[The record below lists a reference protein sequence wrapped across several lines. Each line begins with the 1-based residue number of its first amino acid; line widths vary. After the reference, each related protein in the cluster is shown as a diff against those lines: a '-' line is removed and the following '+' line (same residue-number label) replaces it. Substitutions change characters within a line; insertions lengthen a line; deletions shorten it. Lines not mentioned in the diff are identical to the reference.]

1 ILTDVAV
8 PVWTTN
14 LPPSVTHIWLHN
26 CSLLPE
32 TELEKFPSNFLSF
45 DLQNS
50 DWMEL
55 AHLSATLQDV
65 GLINNPNLHRIA
77 NFRVN
82 PAGISV
88 VNTSISSWIVDNSTY
103 AALNSQPPG
112 KYGTENGYDMFNSTI
127 ESDPVECD
135 KLKGTL
141 MPVFTNKTLRSAMR
155 NNNTYS
161 NANFTVC
168 LLPQS
173 VASTPSST
181 ASNSTPFPTMT
192 PSNSGVSTGAAVG
205 IAAGILVVICLAVWV
220 YRSQTKKRQ
229 QGQNDSHEK
238 YVGSPDQINGPMWE
252 DVHGTFESTAQNT
265 VGLKQQNQQSGLTG
279 HLDMRDLELC
289 RIQVK
294 DIQYH
299 YIMGSGAFADV
310 WSGSFEGEPVA
321 IKVLQAKNVSMSQLQ
336 SFLDEIHLMS
346 TFDSPYIVKFIG
358 AAWKQ
363 PKDMKC
369 VMELMDGGDLRDYLA
384 KL

>member
-168 LLPQS
+168 LLPR
-173 VASTPSST
+173 SSY
-181 ASNSTPFPTMT
+181 
-192 PSNSGVSTGAAVG
+192 
-205 IAAGILVVICLAVWV
+205 L
-220 YRSQTKKRQ
+220 
-229 QGQNDSHEK
+229 
-238 YVGSPDQINGPMWE
+238 
-252 DVHGTFESTAQNT
+252 
-265 VGLKQQNQQSGLTG
+265 
-279 HLDMRDLELC
+279 
-289 RIQVK
+289 
-294 DIQYH
+294 
-299 YIMGSGAFADV
+299 
-310 WSGSFEGEPVA
+310 
-321 IKVLQAKNVSMSQLQ
+321 SMARVT
-336 SFLDEIHLMS
+336 H
-346 TFDSPYIVKFIG
+346 
-358 AAWKQ
+358 
-363 PKDMKC
+363 
-369 VMELMDGGDLRDYLA
+369 VM
-384 KL
+384 